1 MNNENTILIH
11 NGKIT
16 EQKLST
22 DFENILFITTQTG
35 IHFEVPENTVVR
47 NPLMMIYTGEVVAN
61 MELTAK
67 INAHGVL
74 NISQIVIGDA
84 DLNLA
89 CNIQL
94 AGIGAESEIK
104 TVALA
109 SGNQKN
115 KIAVKIENLAP
126 HTTANIVNHGVL
138 QDDAHLAFD
147 GTGKIHKG
155 MNGSDAQQETRI
167 LNLSKTAQATA
178 NPFLLI
184 DEGDITAGHAA
195 SIGPIDE
202 EQIYYLMSRGM
213 NRKEASK
220 LIVSGFLTPFIDAIG
235 DEQMREELIEKIEQ
249 KLG

>member
-11 NGKIT
+11 NGVIT
-16 EQKLST
+16 EQKLSS
-22 DFENILFITTQTG
+22 DFANIEFMTVATG
-35 IHFEVPENTVVR
+35 LEIEVPENTVVR
-47 NPLMMIYTGEVVAN
+47 EPLMIIYTGDNSVKMVNNITLA
-61 MELTAK
+61 
-67 INAHGVL
+67 AHGVL
-74 NISQIVIGDA
+74 NVSQIILSDA
-84 DLNLA
+84 DFALA
-89 CNIQL
+89 CNIEL
-94 AGIGAESEIK
+94 AGKGAESEVK
-104 TVALA
+104 TIAIA
-109 SGNQKN
+109 SGIQKN

-138 QDDAHLAFD
+138 QDEAHLAFD

-155 MNGSDAQQETRI
+155 MHGSDAQQETRI

-213 NRKEASK
+213 NRAQAGK
-220 LIVSGFLTPFIDAIG
+220 LIVSGFLMPFIDAIG
-235 DEQMREELIEKIEQ
+235 DETMREELIAKIEQ
-249 KLG
+249 KLR